1 MTPDAETD
9 MGKRRLYRRTTIYL
23 EEDLLK
29 RAKIYCINNH
39 RTLKEIVNESVKEYL
54 DEKESEDLS
63 PFSSRLVDM
72 ISEYLPP
79 NISRGIL
86 QEKCR
91 QHGLSLRELS
101 RWAVTEEFAQDLLQT
116 VKRLL
121 PPDALLPL
129 TEELGYTE
137 VKA

>member
-91 QHGLSLRELS
+91 
-101 RWAVTEEFAQDLLQT
+101 AVTEEFAQDLLQT